1 MTAAAMTP
9 FQVSELAP
17 GADRTTDDE
26 ILDWVKK
33 AAETTYHPV
42 GTCKMGS
49 DPMAVVDAQLRVH
62 GIAGLRVADASIMP
76 TLISGNTNAPSI
88 MIGENGGRHGAEH
101 RRLTRW
107 ATRKHCENYLGWRQQ
122 RSDFDKLAGVAW
134 MPSVRYFDMTS
145 V

>member
-1 MTAAAMTP
+1 MRAVRIARAIMTVPAMSP
-9 FQVSELAP
+9 FQVSEIVP

-62 GIAGLRVADASIMP
+62 GISGLRVADASIMP
-76 TLISGNTNAPSI
+76 TLTSGNTNAPSI
-88 MIGENGGRHGAEH
+88 MIGEKAADMMLNA
-101 RRLTRW
+101 
-107 ATRKHCENYLGWRQQ
+107 
-122 RSDFDKLAGVAW
+122 VA
-134 MPSVRYFDMTS
+134 
-145 V
+145 